1 MPNKPNTASTLLVV
15 PAFGASHL
23 TDQVLADLTRDDLS
37 LVPNLRIVVVD
48 NKGDYQLPETRAAL
62 SVHRPGSNT
71 RWIGAANWGLR
82 AALEADDDIFVVL
95 NNDTRLSRD
104 FVYWLG
110 LSLVENDGAALAA
123 SCYDDFWLH
132 QRVWAPQAN
141 AIEFQPRRAYR
152 SVPFCDGTAL
162 AFRMDHVRTLGILD
176 EATFPRHGYGAD
188 VDFALRA
195 RAAGLRAL
203 VTESAYLSHL
213 RRGTMDRLPGE
224 TSKVA
229 IAEIVTGLN
238 ALWGDRWREAA
249 GLTDLAFE
257 PNNTGCTPAW
267 YRRRGAVA
275 APAANIS
282 G

>member
-1 MPNKPNTASTLLVV
+1 MPNPTCAQQRQRCAQKQLDVPNKPNTAATLVVV

-62 SVHRPGSNT
+62 SVHRPGGNT

-123 SCYDDFWLH
+123 SCYDDSGC
-132 QRVWAPQAN
+132 
-141 AIEFQPRRAYR
+141 ISGSGRRR
-152 SVPFCDGTAL
+152 PTPSNSNLEGPTVPFRSATARRWRSGWIT
-162 AFRMDHVRTLGILD
+162 FVRSASWTRQRFPGMVTAPMSISPFEPGLQVFAHWSRNRPICRICG
-176 EATFPRHGYGAD
+176 EARWTGC
-188 VDFALRA
+188 
-195 RAAGLRAL
+195 
-203 VTESAYLSHL
+203 
-213 RRGTMDRLPGE
+213 RGKRPRLPSPRSSPG
-224 TSKVA
+224 
-229 IAEIVTGLN
+229 
-238 ALWGDRWREAA
+238 
-249 GLTDLAFE
+249 
-257 PNNTGCTPAW
+257 
-267 YRRRGAVA
+267 
-275 APAANIS
+275 
-282 G
+282 